1 MIITVNDPTIVNFI
15 TAWLRSSKKEGPS
28 WWDKL
33 SVKVELAFSIWI
45 WNEVDEAR
53 KQSPHTFSAKRRSR
67 SDIIIDFTDA
77 TLVSEDTDDHDEH
90 DDLDDHDDPGDFD
103 DSDDPDGWPWWLWW

>member
-1 MIITVNDPTIVNFI
+1 MTLD
-15 TAWLRSSKKEGPS
+15 
-28 WWDKL
+28 
-33 SVKVELAFSIWI
+33 SIR
-45 WNEVDEAR
+45 NSCDV
-53 KQSPHTFSAKRRSR
+53 FSAKRRSR

-103 DSDDPDGWPWWLWW
+103 DSDDSDDPDG